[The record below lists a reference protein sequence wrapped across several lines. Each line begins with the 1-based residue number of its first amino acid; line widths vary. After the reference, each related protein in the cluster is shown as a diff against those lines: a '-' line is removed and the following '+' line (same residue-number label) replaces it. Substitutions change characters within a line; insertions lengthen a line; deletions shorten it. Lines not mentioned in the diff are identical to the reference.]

1 MAADRS
7 PSFLVRFATRTG
19 IKMQK
24 VTFSALLASALLL
37 VPMGIE
43 AFAQPIPSSARPGQR
58 SCSERGSLRSLK
70 STEPTKITF
79 VNKSGMYRGI
89 VWMNFKGGFQD
100 FGGLN
105 SGESKTI
112 DTFRTHPWMIT
123 TGPGDCLQ
131 IILPS
136 AEPGI
141 AVLK

>member
-1 MAADRS
+1 
-7 PSFLVRFATRTG
+7 
-19 IKMQK
+19 
-24 VTFSALLASALLL
+24 
-37 VPMGIE
+37 
-43 AFAQPIPSSARPGQR
+43 
-58 SCSERGSLRSLK
+58 
-70 STEPTKITF
+70 
-79 VNKSGMYRGI
+79 
-89 VWMNFKGGFQD
+89 MNFKGGFQD

>member
-1 MAADRS
+1 MHGRAV
-7 PSFLVRFATRTG
+7 FT
-19 IKMQK
+19 
-24 VTFSALLASALLL
+24 LLASSLL
-37 VPMGIE
+37 VASAGID
-43 AFAQPIPSSARPGQR
+43 AFAQPVPSSARPGHR
-58 SCSERGSLRSLK
+58 SCAERPKLK
-70 STEPTKITF
+70 SLHSKEPTKITF
-79 VNKSGMYRGI
+79 VNKSGSYRGI

-123 TGPGDCLQ
+123 TGPGDC
-131 IILPS
+131 IEIVMPS

>member
-1 MAADRS
+1 MHMRNV
-7 PSFLVRFATRTG
+7 F
-19 IKMQK
+19 
-24 VTFSALLASALLL
+24 ALLASSLLL
-37 VPMGIE
+37 ASLGIE
-43 AFAQPIPSSARPGQR
+43 AFAQPVPSSARPGHR
-58 SCSERGSLRSLK
+58 SCAERAKLK
-70 STEPTKITF
+70 SLHSREPTKITF
-79 VNKSGMYRGI
+79 VNKSGSYRGI

-123 TGPGDCLQ
+123 TGPGDCIE

>member
-1 MAADRS
+1 MRR
-7 PSFLVRFATRTG
+7 PSVFV
-19 IKMQK
+19 
-24 VTFSALLASALLL
+24 LLASALL
-37 VPMGIE
+37 VVSMAIE
-43 AFAQPIPSSARPGQR
+43 AFAQPVPSSARPGQR
-58 SCSERGSLRSLK
+58 SCADRAKLKSLK

-79 VNKSGMYRGI
+79 VNRSGSYRGI

-123 TGPGDCLQ
+123 TGPGDCIQ

-136 AEPGI
+136 AEPGT